1 MVPEL
6 GKAACSIMG
15 AYGKS
20 SGTGKLI
27 HLRVNK
33 KKIKNYQSIKILF
46 LFL

>member
-27 HLRVNK
+27 HLRVK
-33 KKIKNYQSIKILF
+33 
-46 LFL
+46 